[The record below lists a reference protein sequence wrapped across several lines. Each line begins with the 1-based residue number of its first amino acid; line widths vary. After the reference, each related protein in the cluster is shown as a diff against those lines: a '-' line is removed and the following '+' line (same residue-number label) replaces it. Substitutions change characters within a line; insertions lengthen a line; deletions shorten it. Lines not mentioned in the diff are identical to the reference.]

1 MSVYLGHQGQ
11 IELQRVTSERW
22 LYSELAPSD
31 VNVSRKR
38 FSVEFAAGAL
48 VTGDLV
54 TIATVDGTTLEL
66 VDSHVFPDWS
76 GYIHVDEIGGI
87 RLYQSFA
94 DALGNRTVD
103 ALQLVQPTTTK
114 QIKIQTQSDRFRC
127 LAQVTSFDMTTSRE
141 LVSTTS
147 LCQEFQNQYEAGLI
161 SGQGRMSCFWQH
173 LYKQCDDMVSGLGT
187 ESLEFSVYLA
197 RLVLRLQQGAKFRG
211 RFYIYRDDSTKDS
224 VWYECDC
231 IVSSVQVAV
240 EPTQLITT
248 EIDFVTTGPIQ
259 LRQQSEVNYIL
270 QEDAGKILLESNQ
283 DGALVQEFLD

>member
-11 IELQRVTSERW
+11 IELQRVSSDRW

-38 FSVEFAAGAL
+38 FSVEFATGAL

-76 GYIHVDEIGGI
+76 GFIHVDEIGGI

-94 DALGNRTVD
+94 DALGNITSN

-173 LYKQCDDMVSGLGT
+173 LYKQCDDMVSGLGA

-211 RFYIYRDDSTKDS
+211 RFYIYKDDSTSDS

-231 IVSSVQVAV
+231 VVSSVQVAV

-270 QEDAGKILLESNQ
+270 QEDASKILLESNQ